1 MTYTVTVVEPITTV
15 TVTEQAVNVATTE
28 QTVTVFASTN
38 GAQGAVGAGVP
49 IGGATGYILAKTSAT
64 DYATAWVAAPPA
76 KGDPTMVLAANNSGA
91 DIPRGTIVTTSSAYG
106 FVSIRPALADA
117 DVRSARTLG
126 WTNELIVNGGTGYVI
141 TDGYISN
148 VDTSAASSAGVQ
160 LYLSGTV
167 AGGWTSTKTSAPTH
181 MVYVGVCIVKDAT
194 VGQVFVKIQN
204 GFELEELHN
213 VAVSSVADNQV
224 IVYDAATSLWKNEAT
239 PIQAVFSK
247 QDTLAP
253 YTGTA
258 RYYLD
263 ATRTI
268 SQIRASVGTAP
279 TGSGLTVTV
288 YKNGSSIG
296 SVTIPAGSYTATSTI
311 SVAASANDYL
321 TVSIISVGST
331 ISGSD
336 LTVTVTA

>member
-1 MTYTVTVVEPITTV
+1 MTTVVTVSQPTTAV
-15 TVTEQAVNVATTE
+15 TVTETAVNVAVTTSPV
-28 QTVTVFASTN
+28 TVTAATS
-38 GAQGAVGAGVP
+38 GPQGAVGQGVP
-49 IGGATGYILAKTSAT
+49 AGGSTGYILAKTSGT
-64 DYATAWVAAPPA
+64 DYATSWVVAPPA
-76 KGDPTMVLAANNSGA
+76 KGDPTMVLVANNSGA

-117 DVRSARTLG
+117 DARSARTLG

-213 VAVSSVADNQV
+213 VAISSIADNQV
-224 IVYDAATSLWKNEAT
+224 LVYDAASSLWKNEAT
-239 PIQAVFSK
+239 PVTAVFSK
-247 QDTLAP
+247 QDVLGT

-258 RYYLD
+258 RYYFD

-268 SQIRASVGTAP
+268 TQLRASVGTAP
-279 TGSGLTVTV
+279 TGSSLVVTV

-296 SVTIPAGSYTATSTI
+296 TVTIPAGSYTATSTV
-311 SVAASANDYL
+311 SVAMAANDYL
-321 TVSIISVGST
+321 TVSISSVGST
-331 ISGSD
+331 VPGSD
-336 LTVTVTA
+336 LTVTITA